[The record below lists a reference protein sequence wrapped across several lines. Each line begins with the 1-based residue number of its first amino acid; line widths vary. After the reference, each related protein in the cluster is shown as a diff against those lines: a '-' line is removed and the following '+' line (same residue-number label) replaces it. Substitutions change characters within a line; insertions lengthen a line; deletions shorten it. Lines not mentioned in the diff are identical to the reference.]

1 MKKRTVLLLA
11 AALLLGSWLNRFR
24 RGRRSAR
31 RASVPAY
38 RTNDR

>member
-11 AALLLGSWLNRFR
+11 AALLLGSLLNRFR

-31 RASVPAY
+31 RASVPAH
-38 RTNDR
+38 RTHDR

>member
-24 RGRRSAR
+24 RGREARSHEK
-31 RASVPAY
+31 
-38 RTNDR
+38 

>member
-11 AALLLGSWLNRFR
+11 AALLLGSLFNRFR

-31 RASVPAY
+31 RASVPAH

>member
-11 AALLLGSWLNRFR
+11 AALLLGSLLNRFR
-24 RGRRSAR
+24 RGRRSTR
-31 RASVPAY
+31 RASVPAH